1 MVVRD
6 RQWFSERR
14 RAGVCLHIT
23 SLPGSGGI
31 GEIGQAA
38 FRFIDALSQMN
49 LACWQFLPTGP
60 TGFGNSPYQSLST
73 FAGNEMLIDMTGLVR
88 SGLLA
93 ADEIKTLAGLPAT
106 KVDYSALI
114 PKKSALLELAADRFV
129 ERTPGRLKTEFAL
142 FQEEHNDT
150 WLHDYALFRVL
161 KSMSGEKEW
170 MRWPARY
177 RSRDEKALRQLE
189 DRARDLILR
198 IKVIQFLFYSQWRQI
213 QQYASD
219 KGVLLFGDMPIY
231 VAQDSA
237 DAWASPDLLLLD
249 ENGNP
254 ELVAGVP
261 PDYFSADGQLW
272 GNPVYDWDAHA
283 AGEYTWW
290 LSRLRHSLHM
300 SDLVRVDHFR
310 GFESFFAVQRN
321 AKTARNGEWHKGP
334 GNALF
339 DALENSFGKLP
350 IVAEDLGIITPEV
363 DALRHRYRIPGMKV
377 LQFEVLRKDF
387 DISDIEDNCVCY
399 TGTHDNDTTAGWYR
413 GNPGGDADS
422 SKIRQTRKLIRDNCN
437 GRAMT
442 IHHDMIRL
450 AFSSEA
456 RLAIA
461 PLQDFLGL
469 GSAARLN
476 TPGTGAANWC
486 WRASEKVFDSAL
498 HESVASLV
506 DDSNRGSLR

>member
-1 MVVRD
+1 
-6 RQWFSERR
+6 
-14 RAGVCLHIT
+14 
-23 SLPGSGGI
+23 
-31 GEIGQAA
+31 
-38 FRFIDALSQMN
+38 
-49 LACWQFLPTGP
+49 
-60 TGFGNSPYQSLST
+60 
-73 FAGNEMLIDMTGLVR
+73 
-88 SGLLA
+88 
-93 ADEIKTLAGLPAT
+93 
-106 KVDYSALI
+106 
-114 PKKSALLELAADRFV
+114 
-129 ERTPGRLKTEFAL
+129 
-142 FQEEHNDT
+142 
-150 WLHDYALFRVL
+150 
-161 KSMSGEKEW
+161 
-170 MRWPARY
+170 
-177 RSRDEKALRQLE
+177 
-189 DRARDLILR
+189 
-198 IKVIQFLFYSQWRQI
+198 
-213 QQYASD
+213 
-219 KGVLLFGDMPIY
+219 MPIY

-339 DALENSFGKLP
+339 DALENSLGKLP

-437 GRAMT
+437 GRART

-498 HESVASLV
+498 HESVATLV